1 MASIEGNY
9 PNVFSRRARSI
20 GRNAVR
26 RIGTLQRLFDRLG
39 LNGIAIAVCIVNG
52 SAFGISRAVNN
63 RKRIIPVREI
73 NLMFSTIVLQNI
85 GY

>member
-20 GRNAVR
+20 
-26 RIGTLQRLFDRLG
+26 LQRLLDRLG

-52 SAFGISRAVNN
+52 SAFAISSAVNN
-63 RKRIIPVREI
+63 RKRIISVREI
-73 NLMFSTIVLQNI
+73 NLMFSTIALQNI